1 MIRFLVAFP
10 NFGEVNIIIKDTAG
24 FVCIV
29 LGDWENR
36 LLHFLGRL
44 FEPFFFPRLY
54 IYGKRQKRQW
64 DDLLNTQT
72 RFLLPLR

>member
-29 LGDWENR
+29 LGNWENR

-44 FEPFFFPRLY
+44 FEPFFFSSF
-54 IYGKRQKRQW
+54 IH
-64 DDLLNTQT
+64 
-72 RFLLPLR
+72 LREEAKASVGRPT